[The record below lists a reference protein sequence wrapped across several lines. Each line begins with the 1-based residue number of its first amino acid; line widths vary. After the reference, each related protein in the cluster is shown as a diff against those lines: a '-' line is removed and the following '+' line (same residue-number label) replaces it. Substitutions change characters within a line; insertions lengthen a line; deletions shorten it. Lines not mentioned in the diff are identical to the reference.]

1 MTGILANSLLGKELE
16 SNKIQLP
23 PDEPLDGCAFSPL
36 PYYLLVTIFFLWKNG
51 WLNHILAKIWQK
63 SRKCFDYRLS
73 CCRRVVEN
81 AFVIL
86 SARWRIFHRPIRA
99 TLTQFERYVLAA
111 LIPHNYLQQTSTASY
126 TPNGFAD
133 SEERDGRTHLGE
145 WYNRHNRQCMENI
158 RLIRGCRN
166 QLEVIQMH
174 EDIKLILIR
183 NKIAYLGSQ
192 TADVWKTTFET
203 PTYYSIYYIICFVF
217 NISPYCSVC

>member
-1 MTGILANSLLGKELE
+1 M
-16 SNKIQLP
+16 
-23 PDEPLDGCAFSPL
+23 
-36 PYYLLVTIFFLWKNG
+36 
-51 WLNHILAKIWQK
+51 
-63 SRKCFDYRLS
+63 
-73 CCRRVVEN
+73 
-81 AFVIL
+81 
-86 SARWRIFHRPIRA
+86 
-99 TLTQFERYVLAA
+99 
-111 LIPHNYLQQTSTASY
+111 QQTSTASY

-192 TADVWKTTFET
+192 TADV
-203 PTYYSIYYIICFVF
+203 
-217 NISPYCSVC
+217 